1 MHTLDD
7 YRATRVAGRCC
18 PTIFVVEW
26 TESKPADCR
35 AADCQKNVAVV
46 ESSIRNGK
54 HCQYVRSDVSR
65 PTCLH
70 NRWRLMSWKS
80 RRPDSIEKFVKRPAS
95 VDNRTMCTQL
105 KNGSLNGL
113 KNFAGAESSVDV
125 AVGVVN
131 FHDSAVGRE
140 MANACLEDLREH
152 FRGDTWGNNGPGVIT
167 RVLQARCKVKK
178 AADFRTSAASLSW
191 GVCCQPVV
199 LGRVDPGFV
208 LRVEWIT
215 VSLLESKTLLT
226 ERDITSSP
234 VASMLTIS
242 LSGDTDVHGEFSS
255 DQRM

>member
-1 MHTLDD
+1 MPTTHQFNIRKGGEAEGHVIKWAGSSALTLISEMSE
-7 YRATRVAGRCC
+7 YSPFFRRITAVLRSPLVPRA
-18 PTIFVVEW
+18 
-26 TESKPADCR
+26 
-35 AADCQKNVAVV
+35 
-46 ESSIRNGK
+46 
-54 HCQYVRSDVSR
+54 
-65 PTCLH
+65 
-70 NRWRLMSWKS
+70 
-80 RRPDSIEKFVKRPAS
+80 
-95 VDNRTMCTQL
+95 
-105 KNGSLNGL
+105 SLNGL

-208 LRVEWIT
+208 FRVEWGNS
-215 VSLLESKTLLT
+215 VSIRNPTFHERTSLQSVPPSIVLRVTPLLAPTLPTNQYPTMFSYNSITLLT